1 MAFRAAGHG
10 YRVHVLQFMKGGA
23 DSVEDVRGEY
33 NAIAAMPGLSYENRG
48 HYGWHAM
55 ADGTD
60 ERDHAAE
67 AAAGLDRAGDLV
79 DAGAAADLTTPFALD
94 ADPDDGVHMLVLDEV
109 LYAAE
114 RGLVDPGDVRDLL
127 AAAPADLE
135 VVLTGG
141 HERPDY
147 LADHADLV
155 TNVRKE
161 THPIDAG
168 QGARRGTEY

>member
-1 MAFRAAGHG
+1 
-10 YRVHVLQFMKGGA
+10 
-23 DSVEDVRGEY
+23 
-33 NAIAAMPGLSYENRG
+33 
-48 HYGWHAM
+48 
-55 ADGTD
+55 
-60 ERDHAAE
+60 
-67 AAAGLDRAGDLV
+67 
-79 DAGAAADLTTPFALD
+79 
-94 ADPDDGVHMLVLDEV
+94 MLVLDEE

-114 RGLVDPGDVRDLL
+114 RGLVDQSDVGDLL
-127 AAAPADLE
+127 AVAPADLE

-168 QGARRGTEY
+168 LGARRGTEY

>member
-1 MAFRAAGHG
+1 
-10 YRVHVLQFMKGGA
+10 
-23 DSVEDVRGEY
+23 
-33 NAIAAMPGLSYENRG
+33 
-48 HYGWHAM
+48 
-55 ADGTD
+55 
-60 ERDHAAE
+60 
-67 AAAGLDRAGDLV
+67 
-79 DAGAAADLTTPFALD
+79 
-94 ADPDDGVHMLVLDEV
+94 MLVLDEV

-147 LADHADLV
+147 LAEYADLV

-168 QGARRGTEY
+168 QGGAKGERVLNCSGRKSPADGRLTSDGPGHKTLTGPPPRAARRMGGTRSFPAAPFPTLTRTGRCRT

>member
-1 MAFRAAGHG
+1 M
-10 YRVHVLQFMKGGA
+10 
-23 DSVEDVRGEY
+23 
-33 NAIAAMPGLSYENRG
+33 
-48 HYGWHAM
+48 
-55 ADGTD
+55 
-60 ERDHAAE
+60 
-67 AAAGLDRAGDLV
+67 
-79 DAGAAADLTTPFALD
+79 LD
-94 ADPDDGVHMLVLDEV
+94 ADPDDGVHMLGLDEV

-147 LADHADLV
+147 LANHADLV

-168 QGARRGTEY
+168 

>member
-1 MAFRAAGHG
+1 
-10 YRVHVLQFMKGGA
+10 
-23 DSVEDVRGEY
+23 
-33 NAIAAMPGLSYENRG
+33 
-48 HYGWHAM
+48 
-55 ADGTD
+55 
-60 ERDHAAE
+60 
-67 AAAGLDRAGDLV
+67 
-79 DAGAAADLTTPFALD
+79 
-94 ADPDDGVHMLVLDEV
+94 MLGLDEV

-114 RGLVDPGDVRDLL
+114 RGLVDHGDVRDLL

-161 THPIDAG
+161 AHPIDAG
-168 QGARRGTEY
+168 QGARKGTEY